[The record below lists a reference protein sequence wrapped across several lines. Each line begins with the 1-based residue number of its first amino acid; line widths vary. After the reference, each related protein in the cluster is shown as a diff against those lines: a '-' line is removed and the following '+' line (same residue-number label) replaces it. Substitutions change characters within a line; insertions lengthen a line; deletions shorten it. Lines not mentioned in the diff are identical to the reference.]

1 MMKRIIPY
9 MCAVTMLLRVFTA
22 CQEDAVLI
30 NPDVTHGK
38 STEGIETVDSRGYLN
53 SEACPESKIVQLKIG
68 DPDLEGRVETDL
80 GKKDALCF
88 VLPKPAER
96 DITLKIAMEETYAK
110 NEKMEDGGTYPS
122 LITSEFRKAYNMKV
136 VGSEYAI
143 PESGGLGYNLLI
155 NGSREI
161 NVTIQAGE
169 RRSEKVELLF
179 KREYL
184 RHDFVYLFPIQAT
197 DVETGELFGE
207 IYYLIHPVEEK
218 MKVIGEK
225 PGVVIAYVDT
235 EVMNPLIAEQFTISV
250 DINDF
255 SSGFEQR
262 TLYKGPLLDILNVR
276 TAFLKEIEGRAR
288 LTYTTDMEYVL
299 KNRAR
304 YLRPMQKNGLKV
316 CLAIMG
322 GGTGLGFANL
332 TDMQINDFVAQVQ
345 TAVDLYELDGV
356 NLWDEGAGY
365 GKGGMSPTNSTSYA
379 KLIKAL
385 KTAMPGKLLTMVDTR
400 ETTEA
405 LCDEQAGIRVGDY
418 LDYAWSSLGDI
429 LAPYEP
435 DAAIRPLAGV
445 PEKKYGTIFLQ
456 DLETLSM
463 DEQNKLFENATL
475 APFMNMERFTPLS
488 GTDVVVG
495 ADIPYMDYGKEGV
508 WAEPWL
514 IWIMCKYPGSE
525 DGSISTSAQTETPYS
540 VRDYYMFRKDW

>member
-1 MMKRIIPY
+1 MKKIIQY
-9 MCAVTMLLRVFTA
+9 ICAATGLLLMLSA
-22 CQEDAVLI
+22 CQEDVTII
-30 NPDVTHGK
+30 NPDVTHERSTGGVETTSGK
-38 STEGIETVDSRGYLN
+38 GYLN
-53 SEACPESKIVQLKIG
+53 SKICPESKIVLLSIG
-68 DPDLEGRVETDL
+68 DPTLEGRDEADL
-80 GKKDALCF
+80 GRKDELSF
-88 VLPKPAER
+88 ILPKVLEK
-96 DITLKIAMEETYAK
+96 DITLKIAMEEAYAN
-110 NEKMEDGGTYPS
+110 NETMTDGSSYTNYVVKD
-122 LITSEFRKAYNMKV
+122 FREEHKIKIIGSDYN
-136 VGSEYAI
+136 I
-143 PESGGLGYNLLI
+143 PGNNGLGNNLLI
-155 NGSREI
+155 NGGSEAI
-161 NVTIQAGE
+161 VTIRAGE
-169 RRSEKVELLF
+169 RKSEKVELLF
-179 KREYL
+179 KRENL
-184 RHDFVYLFPIQAT
+184 RGQYTYLFPIQAIDT
-197 DVETGELFGE
+197 ETGELLEE
-207 IYYLIHPVEEK
+207 IYYLVNPVEEK
-218 MKVIGEK
+218 MEVIGER

-250 DINDF
+250 DFFDY

-345 TAVDLYELDGV
+345 TAVNLYELDGV

-365 GKGGMSPTNSTSYA
+365 GKEGMSPTNSTSYA

-418 LDYAWSSLGDI
+418 LDYAWSSLGAI
-429 LAPYEP
+429 LAPYES

-508 WAEPWL
+508 WAEPWGT
-514 IWIMCKYPGSE
+514 WITCKYPAPE
-525 DGSISTSAQTETPYS
+525 DGSNFTSAQTDTPYS

>member
-1 MMKRIIPY
+1 
-9 MCAVTMLLRVFTA
+9 
-22 CQEDAVLI
+22 
-30 NPDVTHGK
+30 
-38 STEGIETVDSRGYLN
+38 
-53 SEACPESKIVQLKIG
+53 
-68 DPDLEGRVETDL
+68 
-80 GKKDALCF
+80 
-88 VLPKPAER
+88 
-96 DITLKIAMEETYAK
+96 
-110 NEKMEDGGTYPS
+110 MEDGGSYTS
-122 LITSEFRKAYNMKV
+122 LIASEFCKAYNMKV
-136 VGSEYAI
+136 AGSEYTI
-143 PESGGLGYNLLI
+143 PEGGGLGYNLLI

-184 RHDFVYLFPIQAT
+184 RNNYVYLFPIQAT

-207 IYYLIHPVEEK
+207 IYYVVHPVEEK
-218 MKVIGEK
+218 MEVIGER

-250 DINDF
+250 DFFDY

-345 TAVDLYELDGV
+345 TAVNLYELDGV

-365 GKGGMSPTNSTSYA
+365 GKEGMSPTNSTSYA

-400 ETTEA
+400 ETTEV

-418 LDYAWSSLGDI
+418 LDYAWSSLGAI
-429 LAPYEP
+429 LAPYES

-508 WAEPWL
+508 WAEPWFT
-514 IWIMCKYPGSE
+514 WIMCKYPGSE
-525 DGSISTSAQTETPYS
+525 DGLTSTSAQTETPYS